1 MRTRSAL
8 ALQESDDDDV
18 GTDSLS
24 NQLRAGVSHWRK
36 ILATF
41 LEEASSA
48 LSSPYFYLLQSNG
61 WKSLCL
67 LTGLSEEV
75 YGALLLECD
84 LVLVTENRS
93 DGTKNVSVRA
103 DIWNNFLMLA
113 NIMTR
118 KVMMMTMKSM
128 RMTMKLTRAGWDNL
142 LFTSRRW
149 YHLPQP

>member
-1 MRTRSAL
+1 
-8 ALQESDDDDV
+8 
-18 GTDSLS
+18 
-24 NQLRAGVSHWRK
+24 
-36 ILATF
+36 
-41 LEEASSA
+41 
-48 LSSPYFYLLQSNG
+48 
-61 WKSLCL
+61 
-67 LTGLSEEV
+67 LSEEV

-128 RMTMKLTRAGWDNL
+128 RMTMKLTRGWDNL
-142 LFTSRRW
+142 LSTSRRW
-149 YHLPQP
+149 YHLPHP